1 MSQNLNQVGK
11 EEPSNILNR
20 EEPSSLEER
29 FIKLSKEYDAEK
41 ELYDKEVLDIKNEI
55 QKLEE
60 EIAQLKKEE
69 SENKEAPKEEGV
81 LSIDNTEKVENV
93 VEDAIATLPQE
104 EKAILVKEMEETNPE
119 DFENPKVKTN
129 FKMFFKNQIVKKLSG
144 FNFPEKVKKILRGP
158 TDYILMTTAIL
169 VLWPKGTEG
178 TYPTPNNPDN
188 KKDITILKEK
198 TVKESNAKT
207 YHPFTKTEKGEN
219 IKLPERLQDIYSYAT
234 ENIHDSYIIV
244 DKPTATMYVFNE
256 NKELVTTMPVLLG
269 QTKGERPNIS
279 DPEVDV
285 AIGATTPAGKYHL
298 GRVGIG
304 NETDLITYQGR
315 IMPILDMPGG
325 AVHMVYPKEK
335 KERDLALKTPTIKD
349 NNKTYGCINI
359 SSENFDKY
367 ISPNFKKGNQ
377 IIFITPDNPNLSINP
392 NSGKI
397 EGENVNDYY
406 ANNTAFDPDIKITNK
421 I

>member
-1 MSQNLNQVGK
+1 MEK
-11 EEPSNILNR
+11 EETSNILH
-20 EEPSSLEER
+20 EEKPYSLEDH
-29 FIKLSKEYDAEK
+29 FLKLSSEYEK
-41 ELYDKEVLDIKNEI
+41 EKDLYDKEVFEIKSKM
-55 QKLEE
+55 QKLQE
-60 EIAQLKKEE
+60 EIDLLKKEE
-69 SENKEAPKEEGV
+69 SENKESPKEEKI
-81 LSIDNTEKVENV
+81 LNIDNTETVKSTVDN
-93 VEDAIATLPQE
+93 AITTLPQG
-104 EKAILVKEMEETNPE
+104 EKDILVKEMEETKPE
-119 DFENPKVKTN
+119 DFENPIVKTN
-129 FKMFFKNQIVKKLSG
+129 FKMFFKNQIIKKLSG
-144 FNFPEKVKKILRGP
+144 FNFTEKIKKILKGP

-169 VLWPKGTEG
+169 VLWPKGAEG

-304 NETDLITYQGR
+304 NETDLITYEGR

-325 AVHMVYPKEK
+325 AIHMVYPKEK
-335 KERDLALKTPTIKD
+335 KERDLALKTPTVED
-349 NNKTYGCINI
+349 NRMSWGCINI
-359 SSENFDKY
+359 SPENFDKF

-377 IIFITPDNPNLSINP
+377 TIFITPDNPNLSINP

-406 ANNTAFDPDIKITNK
+406 ANNTAFDPDIKINNK